1 MRGNWWS
8 QLDPSL
14 LLIYIYNYKVC
25 RVYWVYDFLQRKDAE
40 TVKAVESGTTW
51 VGWMVWVPLFDCS
64 ASPGDGN
71 AQAVHVFFY
80 PCWVFLH
87 GLDVNNPFF
96 WIKECHVWQFWED
109 ICREDCGLFESVD
122 WLTNDCRPFETE
134 DIPRYPASGVF
145 LLRLM
150 QL

>member
-1 MRGNWWS
+1 MKS
-8 QLDPSL
+8 TIPQP
-14 LLIYIYNYKVC
+14 YIYKHIYEVS

-40 TVKAVESGTTW
+40 TVKAVESGMTW

-80 PCWVFLH
+80 PCFFAWI
-87 GLDVNNPFF
+87 GCKYPFF

-109 ICREDCGLFESVD
+109 ICRKDCALFESVFH
-122 WLTNDCRPFETE
+122 WLTNDCWPFETE